1 MGVKEKLEPIN
12 NLLGKIGAY
21 LHINNLLGD
30 MLVHFH
36 TDLQDNDFSS
46 LSCLE
51 AQTEPMTGISNSSQ
65 ISFLGTKLP
74 LFREAWQIY
83 HPLIIF
89 VTVLRVVPKF
99 FEFFF
104 NH

>member
-1 MGVKEKLEPIN
+1 MNGGK
-12 NLLGKIGAY
+12 GKIGAY

-36 TDLQDNDFSS
+36 TDLQDNNFNS

-65 ISFLGTKLP
+65 ISVLETKLH
-74 LFREAWQIY
+74 LFSEAWQIY
-83 HPLIIF
+83 HLLIILA
-89 VTVLRVVPKF
+89 TVLRMVPRF
-99 FEFFF
+99 FEFLF
-104 NH
+104 NHGSITK